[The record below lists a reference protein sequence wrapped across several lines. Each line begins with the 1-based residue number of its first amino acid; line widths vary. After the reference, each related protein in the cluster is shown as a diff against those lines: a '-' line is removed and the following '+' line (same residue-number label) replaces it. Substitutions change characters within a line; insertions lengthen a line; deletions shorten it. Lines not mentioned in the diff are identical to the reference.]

1 MSTINITN
9 FRKNIFEYLN
19 RTIQYN
25 EPLSITTKTGNA
37 VILSEEDYLGLM
49 ETLYLSS
56 NAKLKKEIIEGLKTP
71 IQDCIPCL
79 LYTSDAAD
87 E

>member
-1 MSTINITN
+1 MTTINITD

-71 IQDCIPCL
+71 IQDCIP
-79 LYTSDAAD
+79 DND
-87 E
+87 INW

>member
-1 MSTINITN
+1 MSTINITD

-25 EPLSITTKTGNA
+25 EPLCITTKTGNA

-71 IQDCIPCL
+71 IQDCIP
-79 LYTSDAAD
+79 
-87 E
+87 ENEVNW

>member
-56 NAKLKKEIIEGLKTP
+56 NSKLKKEIIEGLKTP
-71 IQDCIPCL
+71 IQDCIPE
-79 LYTSDAAD
+79 D
-87 E
+87 EVNW